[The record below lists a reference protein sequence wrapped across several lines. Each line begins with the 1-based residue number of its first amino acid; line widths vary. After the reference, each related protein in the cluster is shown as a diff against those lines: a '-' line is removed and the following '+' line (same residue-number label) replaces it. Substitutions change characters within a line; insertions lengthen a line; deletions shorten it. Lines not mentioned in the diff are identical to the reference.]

1 MLNVLKF
8 QVFGFQGHFFAF
20 LVALA
25 TENDDNPLGGGVRP
39 HSESLRNCRRDN
51 TTSET
56 SILRQPQALTTHTPL
71 VEAHLCS
78 VQMGSL
84 DQAMHRD
91 GLAKVLVPPAAFPPP
106 QKL

>member
-1 MLNVLKF
+1 MLKLLKF

-25 TENDDNPLGGGVRP
+25 ADNDDDPLGGGVCP
-39 HSESLRNCRRDN
+39 DSPSLCNCRRA
-51 TTSET
+51 
-56 SILRQPQALTTHTPL
+56 RQHNKQEKHPSAAAYRHSAML
-71 VEAHLCS
+71 VEAYLCS

-91 GLAKVLVPPAAFPPP
+91 GLAQELISPASFTPP

>member
-1 MLNVLKF
+1 MMLKLLKF

-25 TENDDNPLGGGVRP
+25 AENDDNPLGGGVRS

-56 SILRQPQALTTHTPL
+56 SILRQPQALNTHTACGGAP
-71 VEAHLCS
+71 VFRS
-78 VQMGSL
+78 NGQ
-84 DQAMHRD
+84 
-91 GLAKVLVPPAAFPPP
+91 P
-106 QKL
+106 